1 MALPDWT
8 LVHPYPL
15 FVLDARDKNKLAPVN
30 PAARIEPLAT
40 GWQGLND
47 VAAVANDENWVGRA
61 LFRLRHAREG
71 LREATL
77 FKDGDYDF
85 LSVRKAGLS
94 EDYLHL
100 RDNFLS
106 VLRTELEGVT
116 QTLVKA
122 SKASGQGN
130 YAKVLDNL
138 FDLAR
143 IHGNQPLGAEERIVF
158 ADLVPQLLVEVPTAE
173 HADRNLKFDLAA
185 GDKPLGVLYGPP
197 YWVKTAL
204 SILLK
209 DVADTAADNT
219 EIKVIAR
226 QLPYNLSLVFKAQGR
241 GATGAVSSDGLS
253 DRPLFLEGGDVS
265 FERVEIHLAFA
276 ILKRIGAEYRIN
288 DGGLG
293 IEYVVEIPTG
303 KTQNKG
309 IEAKA
314 DAATLQA
321 EQYAKD
327 MAMLMGAVARKK
339 TAPRK

>member
-1 MALPDWT
+1 MAIPDWT
-8 LVHPYPL
+8 YVHPYPL
-15 FVLDARDKNKLAPVN
+15 FVLDARDKNKIAPVN
-30 PAARIEPLAT
+30 NAGRLEPLAT
-40 GWQGLND
+40 GWQGLNH
-47 VAAVANDENWVGRA
+47 VAAVAGDPNWVGRTH
-61 LFRLRHAREG
+61 FKIRHPQIG
-71 LREATL
+71 IREAVL
-77 FKDGDYDF
+77 FKDGNYEF
-85 LSVRKAGLS
+85 LSVQDAGLP
-94 EDYLHL
+94 EQYLNL
-100 RDNFLS
+100 RDNLLS
-106 VLRTELEGVT
+106 VLRTELAGVT

-122 SKASGQGN
+122 SKASGQGD
-130 YAKVLDNL
+130 YAKVLEYL

-143 IHGNQPLGAEERIVF
+143 IHGNQPLGEEDRIVF
-158 ADLVPQLLVEVPTAE
+158 ADLVPQLLVDVPTPE
-173 HADRNLKFDLAA
+173 HKERNLKFDLAA

-204 SILLK
+204 RILLT
-209 DVADTAADNT
+209 DVANTAADNT
-219 EIKVIAR
+219 EIKIIAR

-241 GATGAVSSDGLS
+241 GATGAVSSDELS
-253 DRPLFLEGGDVS
+253 DRPLFLDDGQVS

-314 DAATLQA
+314 DAATRQA